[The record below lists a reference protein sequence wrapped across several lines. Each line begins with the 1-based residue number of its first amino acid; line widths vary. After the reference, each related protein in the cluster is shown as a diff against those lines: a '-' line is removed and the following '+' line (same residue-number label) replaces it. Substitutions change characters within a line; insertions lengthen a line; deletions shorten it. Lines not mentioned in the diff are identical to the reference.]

1 MAINLQTRIENDINI
16 TIELEN
22 DKLILKADYLS
33 VARAKNHED
42 LQHIEDIYVKVVV
55 LCVKEWNLENTECS
69 IENKT
74 TFFQK
79 ILHWHIILEKNFFDS
94 EPLQHCIDKFQE
106 DLKNSKK

>member
-74 TFFQK
+74 TFFQNNIALAYHIGEK
-79 ILHWHIILEKNFFDS
+79 IFLTANRFSIV
-94 EPLQHCIDKFQE
+94 
-106 DLKNSKK
+106 